1 MNVYEAKTLEVQSA
15 ETSAKTSA
23 TTRGSSMTNHDRSI
37 LKHNPAYFRDLIR
50 LNFPR
55 FVDLDVRLALA
66 ESEEEIATIT
76 RERQAL
82 LLEHIGNVAAN
93 LVALQSDE
101 YDCKECEGMMNPI
114 EINHASYCS
123 QYIR

>member
-37 LKHNPAYFRDLIR
+37 LKHNPAYF
-50 LNFPR
+50 
-55 FVDLDVRLALA
+55 
-66 ESEEEIATIT
+66 T
-76 RERQAL
+76 
-82 LLEHIGNVAAN
+82 
-93 LVALQSDE
+93 
-101 YDCKECEGMMNPI
+101 I

-123 QYIR
+123 QYIQ